1 AQITL
6 ISGIAWDHFNVF
18 PTFENYTNQF
28 KILMESLSPQQLLIL
43 NEEDQNINSLLNN
56 SKVKAE
62 IKKYSTPDYFLENN
76 AFHLQFENKVYI
88 FEIFGKHNMQNMEA
102 ARLVCNALNIENDV
116 FYSAMESFKG
126 AAKRL
131 EILYKNDSGIV
142 FRDFAHAP
150 SKVQATVDAV
160 KEQYP
165 ERKLIACLELH
176 TFSSLNKTFIAHYK
190 NTMNKADVRIVY
202 FNPHT
207 VQLKK
212 LPELLPE
219 EVKHF
224 FNDDSL
230 HVINNSAQLSEL
242 LKMLKSVNTNFL
254 LMSSGNF
261 DNLEFTIL
269 T

>member
-1 AQITL
+1 
-6 ISGIAWDHFNVF
+6 
-18 PTFENYTNQF
+18 
-28 KILMESLSPQQLLIL
+28 MESLSPQQLLIL

-190 NTMNKADVRIVY
+190 NTTRN
-202 FNPHT
+202 
-207 VQLKK
+207 
-212 LPELLPE
+212 
-219 EVKHF
+219 
-224 FNDDSL
+224 
-230 HVINNSAQLSEL
+230 
-242 LKMLKSVNTNFL
+242 
-254 LMSSGNF
+254 
-261 DNLEFTIL
+261 
-269 T
+269 